1 MPLKIKR
8 VLGYLSFLRLKILSG
23 GKVRSLGRNALG
35 GGSFCISG
43 TAEAVFGSA
52 NVFDADTDIE
62 VKGQLTI
69 GSRNYFNKNV
79 KIVCFEK
86 IEIGDDC
93 LFADSVHIYDHD
105 HRYDDLSKP
114 ISQQGYAMAPV
125 KIGNN
130 VWLGAKVTVLKG
142 VAIGEGTIVGANSVV
157 TKDLPAFSV
166 CGGIPAKVIKMRN
179 SLP

>member
-1 MPLKIKR
+1 MAKLK
-8 VLGYLSFLRLKILSG
+8 RLFAYVRFVFYKSCRG
-23 GKVRSLGRNALG
+23 GAFISLGRNFFGRGTLQMNK
-35 GGSFCISG
+35 ISRFEIG
-43 TAEAVFGSA
+43 EK
-52 NVFDADTDIE
+52 NVLDAHFDIE
-62 VKGQLTI
+62 VTGILRI